1 MQTTGV
7 DTDRNLIS
15 NKASN
20 LKMGEKN
27 YRTLQSIIKTFIVEN
42 GKYWSNRMNIW
53 VPLKEQLK
61 EQGEVNEV
69 MKEYGLTILL
79 AIVALIIFLI

>member
-1 MQTTGV
+1 MQTTGE
-7 DTDRNLIS
+7 DTYRNLIS

-79 AIVALIIFLI
+79 AIVALIIFLM

>member
-1 MQTTGV
+1 
-7 DTDRNLIS
+7 
-15 NKASN
+15 
-20 LKMGEKN
+20 
-27 YRTLQSIIKTFIVEN
+27 
-42 GKYWSNRMNIW
+42 MNIW

-79 AIVALIIFLI
+79 AIVALIIFLM